1 MNFHMN
7 KIEKI
12 TVVGGGTAG
21 FVSALILK
29 TRFPKIRIN
38 IVRSKRIGIIG
49 VGEGSTEH
57 WNEFM
62 QYIGVAYTT
71 VIQECDATFK
81 SGIMFRGWAEKDYL
95 HSIGSEQEIKNG
107 QYPTIYGK
115 LIAEGAG
122 NKQFNPPMVWENKLF
137 SHRLENLESGSP
149 FNQYHFNTN
158 RLNDFLTRVAKLKD
172 IDIIDDEI
180 VDVVLNDSGEIDT
193 LTGELAIYDSD
204 FYIDSTGF
212 SKLLI
217 GKLGAKWQSYSQ
229 YLKMNSAI
237 TFPMDDTEEYNL
249 WTVAQAMKCGWMF
262 KIPVWGRSGNG
273 YIFDKNYITPE
284 QAKEE
289 VEDFLGHK
297 IEVGKTLSFDPG
309 ALDRVWIKNCC
320 AVGLSASFVEP
331 LEATSIGTSIQQV
344 FLLMHRLVNYDEK
357 VIEKYNKDVNDILIN
372 IRDFVILH
380 YVTTKT
386 NTQFW
391 KDVSNMPLP
400 DTLRENLAKWKKNMP
415 IADDFS
421 GSTAYKLFSDG
432 HYLQILNGLGL
443 FDREA
448 IAQEYDAMHH
458 AVKELADNHIRETRT
473 FQKMAPTV
481 GHKQFISYIRSLARS

>member
-1 MNFHMN
+1 MN
-7 KIEKI
+7 KLEKI

-21 FVSALILK
+21 FVAALILK
-29 TRFPKIRIN
+29 TRFPKINVN

-62 QYIGVAYTT
+62 QYIGVSYAT

-81 SGIMFRGWAEKDYL
+81 CGIMFRGWAENDYM
-95 HSIGSEQEIKNG
+95 HSIGAEHEIKNG
-107 QYPTIYGK
+107 QYPTVYGK
-115 LIAEGAG
+115 LISEGAG
-122 NKQFNPPMVWENKLF
+122 ARQFNPPLVWENKLF
-137 SHRLENLESGSP
+137 AHRLENLDSGSP

-158 RLNDFLTRVAKLKD
+158 KLNDFLTRVAKLKG
-172 IDIIDDEI
+172 IDVIDDEI
-180 VDVVLNDSGEIDT
+180 LDVVLNEAGEIDS
-193 LTGELAIYDSD
+193 LVGELGTYTSN

-237 TFPMDDTEEYNL
+237 TFPLGDTDEYNL
-249 WTVAQAMKCGWMF
+249 WTTAQAMDCGWMF

-284 QAKEE
+284 QAKKE
-289 VEDFLGHK
+289 VEDFLGHE

-320 AVGLSASFVEP
+320 AIGLSSSFVEP
-331 LEATSIGTSIQQV
+331 LEATSIGTSIQQA
-344 FLLMHRLVNYDEK
+344 FLLMHRLPNYDESTI
-357 VIEKYNKDVNDILIN
+357 VKYNKDIGDILTN
-372 IRDFVILH
+372 LRDFVILH
-380 YVTTKT
+380 YITKKN

-391 KDVSNMPLP
+391 KDVQNMPG
-400 DTLRENLAKWKKNMP
+400 T
-415 IADDFS
+415 
-421 GSTAYKLFSDG
+421 TAYKLFSDA
-432 HYLQILNGLGL
+432 HHLQILKGLNL
-443 FDREA
+443 FDQEA
-448 IAQEYDAMHH
+448 IAQEYNMMHY
-458 AVKELADNHIRETRT
+458 AVKEIANNHVRETLT

-481 GHKQFISYIRSLARS
+481 GHKQYIAHIRSLKRSVGSLAVPYDQ